1 MAAHGSPHRMSPKAA
16 RRLYLS
22 KCNGHGGTMSPLRRL
37 FVFAFWAALL
47 FAYVEAVLPGRDAL
61 VLSVWDKMNHMIAF
75 FTITF
80 LARAAY
86 PRIPVFRLF
95 LMMAAFGAF
104 IELSQ
109 ALPFIGRDAE
119 WDDWFAD
126 LVATVAALIVAWP
139 FAILADRRRAR
150 RALAQAAPEA

>member
-1 MAAHGSPHRMSPKAA
+1 
-16 RRLYLS
+16 
-22 KCNGHGGTMSPLRRL
+22 MSPLRRL
-37 FVFAFWAALL
+37 FVIAFWLAAL
-47 FAYVEAVLPGRDAL
+47 FAYVEAIMPARDQIE
-61 VLSVWDKMNHMIAF
+61 LSMWDKINHMAAF

-95 LMMAAFGAF
+95 VMMAAFGAF

-109 ALPFIGRDAE
+109 AMPFIHRDAE

-126 LVATVAALIVAWP
+126 LVATVVALIVAWP
-139 FAILADRRRAR
+139 FAILADRRRSR
-150 RALAQAAPEA
+150 RASAAEQGARHPGNS

>member
-1 MAAHGSPHRMSPKAA
+1 MPRQ
-16 RRLYLS
+16 
-22 KCNGHGGTMSPLRRL
+22 MSPLRRL
-37 FVFAFWAALL
+37 FVIAFWLAAL
-47 FAYVEAVLPGRDAL
+47 FAYVEAVMPAQDQIE
-61 VLSVWDKMNHMIAF
+61 LSMWDKLNHMAAF

-95 LMMAAFGAF
+95 VMMAAFGAF

-109 ALPFIGRDAE
+109 AMPFIHRDAE

-126 LVATVAALIVAWP
+126 LTATLVALIIAWP
-139 FAILADRRRAR
+139 FAILADRRRSR
-150 RALAQAAPEA
+150 RGSASPD

>member
-1 MAAHGSPHRMSPKAA
+1 
-16 RRLYLS
+16 
-22 KCNGHGGTMSPLRRL
+22 MSPLRRL
-37 FVFAFWAALL
+37 FILAFWLAVI
-47 FAYVEAVLPGRDAL
+47 FAYVAAILPAAEAPHI
-61 VLSVWDKMNHMIAF
+61 SMWDKVNHMAAF

-86 PRIPVFRLF
+86 PRIAVLPLF
-95 LMMAAFGAF
+95 ALLAGFGAF

-109 ALPFIGRDAE
+109 AIPFIHRDAE

-126 LVATVAALIVAWP
+126 ILATLVGLLLAWP

-150 RALAQAAPEA
+150 YASMPQESSPTLDP

>member
-1 MAAHGSPHRMSPKAA
+1 
-16 RRLYLS
+16 
-22 KCNGHGGTMSPLRRL
+22 MSPLRRF
-37 FVFAFWAALL
+37 FVIAFWGALL
-47 FAYVEAVLPGRDAL
+47 FAYVDAILPGKDAIS
-61 VLSVWDKMNHMIAF
+61 LSMWDKLNHMIAF

-86 PRIPVFRLF
+86 PRIPIFRLF
-95 LMMAAFGAF
+95 VMMAAFGAF

-109 ALPFIGRDAE
+109 AIPFIHRDAE

-126 LVATVAALIVAWP
+126 MVATLVGLFVAWP

-150 RALAQAAPEA
+150 RDSGQTAQPQQS

>member
-1 MAAHGSPHRMSPKAA
+1 
-16 RRLYLS
+16 
-22 KCNGHGGTMSPLRRL
+22 MSPLRRL

-47 FAYVEAVLPGRDAL
+47 FAYIEAIIPGRDAL
-61 VLSVWDKMNHMIAF
+61 NLSSWDKMNHMIAF

-109 ALPFIGRDAE
+109 AMPFIGRDAE

-126 LVATVAALIVAWP
+126 LVATAAGLIVAWP
-139 FAILADRRRAR
+139 FAILADKRRAR
-150 RALAQAAPEA
+150 RASAQGAPEA